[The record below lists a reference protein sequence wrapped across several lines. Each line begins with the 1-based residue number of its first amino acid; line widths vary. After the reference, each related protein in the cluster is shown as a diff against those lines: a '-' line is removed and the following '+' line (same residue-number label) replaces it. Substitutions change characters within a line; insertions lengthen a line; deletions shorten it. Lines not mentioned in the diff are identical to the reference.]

1 MDYGQILKRAL
12 QITWKYKLLWL
23 FGLLAG
29 FNNPSFRSSVRY
41 TEPLP
46 PEAQQHIA
54 EFVNSPYFVF
64 ILSGLFFLIIVTA
77 IVVGLVNAAG
87 RSALI
92 DLVNR
97 LEEGEEVTLS
107 AGWKAIRRN
116 TWRVFLVNFLLG
128 LPVGL
133 LIMASVLPL
142 LIPIFQAIRKG
153 FTEIPGPPAET
164 GLYFF
169 FCGVCLGILIGAL
182 LSLLTLMAERACVL
196 EHLPVGKSIIRGWEY
211 FTQHMG
217 RMILLGLILL
227 AIAIGIGLVMG
238 APMCLLS
245 LALVAPLAALGR
257 DRILAAL
264 PLLCGI
270 GLLLWLLTTAINSVI
285 QTFYSSCWTLFYREL
300 GGQAVSV
307 TAVTVEES

>member
-1 MDYGQILKRAL
+1 MDYGRILKRAL

-29 FNNPSFRSSVRY
+29 FNAPSFRSSVQY

-46 PEAQQHIA
+46 PEAQRAIA
-54 EFVNSPYFVF
+54 EFVQGPYFVPLLMVLVF
-64 ILSGLFFLIIVTA
+64 LSLATGIA
-77 IVVGLVNAAG
+77 MGLVNAAG
-87 RSALI
+87 HSALI

-97 LEEGEEVTLS
+97 LEVGEKVTLS

-116 TWRVFLVNFLLG
+116 TWRVFLVNFLLW
-128 LPVGL
+128 LPAGL

-142 LIPIFQAIRKG
+142 LIPMFQAIRKG
-153 FTEIPGPPAET
+153 FTDIPGPSVET
-164 GLYFF
+164 GLYFV
-169 FCGVCLGILIGAL
+169 FCGVCLGILTGAL
-182 LSLLTLMAERACVL
+182 LELLALMAERACVL
-196 EHLPVGKSIIRGWEY
+196 ENLPVGKSIARGWEY
-211 FTQHMG
+211 FTRHMG
-217 RMILLGLILL
+217 QMILLGLILL
-227 AIAIGIGLVMG
+227 AIAIGIGLVTG

-245 LALVAPLAALGR
+245 LALVAPLAVLGR
-257 DRILAAL
+257 DHILAAL

-270 GLLLWLLTTAINSVI
+270 GLLLWLLTVAINSVI

-307 TAVTVEES
+307 TSVTVEEL